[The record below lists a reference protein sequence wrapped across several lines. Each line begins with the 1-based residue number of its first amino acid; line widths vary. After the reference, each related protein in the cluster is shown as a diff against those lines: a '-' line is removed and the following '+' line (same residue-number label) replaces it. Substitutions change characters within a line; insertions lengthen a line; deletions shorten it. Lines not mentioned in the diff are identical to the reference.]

1 MNTLWAI
8 VILGLVQG
16 MTELLP
22 VSSSGH
28 LALAEHWLGFN
39 PPGMGVDVFLHAGTL
54 LAIVCYYQ
62 KTLIGLITGGLRK
75 DPESLRF
82 IAMLGVA
89 TLPVLLA
96 GYLGEHF
103 VERVADST
111 GAVAAMLG
119 VTGLILL
126 SLRWAVRSDAPLTWG
141 RTVLIGLAQ
150 ACAILPG
157 VSRSGSTIVAARHL
171 GLSPARA
178 AEFSFLLSIPA
189 VSAACLWQM
198 LHFQKGEF
206 AGFPAWHLLVGVAVA
221 GGIGYLSL
229 VLLNRILKSPKFW
242 IFGFYCLS
250 LGLVAG
256 CVSVFKGH

>member
-82 IAMLGVA
+82 I
-89 TLPVLLA
+89 
-96 GYLGEHF
+96 
-103 VERVADST
+103 
-111 GAVAAMLG
+111 AMLG

-229 VLLNRILKSPKFW
+229 VER
-242 IFGFYCLS
+242 G
-250 LGLVAG
+250 
-256 CVSVFKGH
+256 